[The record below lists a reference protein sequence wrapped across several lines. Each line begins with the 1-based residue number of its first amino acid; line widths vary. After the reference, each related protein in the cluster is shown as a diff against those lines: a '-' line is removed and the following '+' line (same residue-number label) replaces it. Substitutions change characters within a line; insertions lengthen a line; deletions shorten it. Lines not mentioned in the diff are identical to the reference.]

1 MLYQPNSI
9 LCGLLLCF
17 LLNKN
22 INQTSKLNTLVILL
36 TNNLSSQA
44 KINKLIRLPMLG
56 TVLNTVF
63 CAEMKFKVKKK
74 PHCVINQPTDIE
86 YLS

>member
-1 MLYQPNSI
+1 
-9 LCGLLLCF
+9 
-17 LLNKN
+17 
-22 INQTSKLNTLVILL
+22 
-36 TNNLSSQA
+36 
-44 KINKLIRLPMLG
+44 MLG

>member
-1 MLYQPNSI
+1 
-9 LCGLLLCF
+9 
-17 LLNKN
+17 
-22 INQTSKLNTLVILL
+22 
-36 TNNLSSQA
+36 
-44 KINKLIRLPMLG
+44 MLG

-86 YLS
+86 YLSQKIVYKYLCFFGDGCSSLDVRIEDCDFDVG